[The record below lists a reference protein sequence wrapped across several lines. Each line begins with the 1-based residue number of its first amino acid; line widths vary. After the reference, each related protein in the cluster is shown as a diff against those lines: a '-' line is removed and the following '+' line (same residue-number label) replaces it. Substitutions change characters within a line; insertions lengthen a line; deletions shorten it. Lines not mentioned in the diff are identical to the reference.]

1 MNKVS
6 GKNRAEK
13 VEELKN
19 APFEISPVTCPT
31 IEETTESSKAST
43 SNSENYDQLVKKIA
57 RLEDENQKLFLK
69 LENYKAKKRLS
80 VFDGDA
86 SKTKEK
92 KEKVKSWREITS
104 SKQKRRILSDIRE
117 ALQLLSTE
125 RDIEVNALIGELLW
139 FENYAR

>member
-1 MNKVS
+1 MVTL
-6 GKNRAEK
+6 
-13 VEELKN
+13 LK
-19 APFEISPVTCPT
+19 P
-31 IEETTESSKAST
+31 
-43 SNSENYDQLVKKIA
+43 KK
-57 RLEDENQKLFLK
+57 
-69 LENYKAKKRLS
+69 
-80 VFDGDA
+80 
-86 SKTKEK
+86 K